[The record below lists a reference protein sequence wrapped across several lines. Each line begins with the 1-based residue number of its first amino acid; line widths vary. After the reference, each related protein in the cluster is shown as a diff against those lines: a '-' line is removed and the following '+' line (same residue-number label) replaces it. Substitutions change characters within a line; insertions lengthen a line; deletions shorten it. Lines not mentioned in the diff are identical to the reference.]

1 MSKFST
7 CLWFNN
13 EAEAAANLY
22 INAFEDGQQGKV
34 SYYVD
39 DEHKPKGSVLTVEFT
54 LGEIEFMALNG
65 GPEFTFTP
73 AISFFVDCE
82 TEEQLQKLWNT
93 LVVEGKVLMPLDQ
106 YPFSEKFGWLED
118 CFGVSW
124 QLNLAGKKQCITPT
138 LMFSNQ
144 KYGKAEEAMNHWLS
158 IFGDGKIEG
167 IQKNEDGTIMQAA
180 FTLRGQPFRVMDS
193 AGKHDFDFTMATSF
207 CVYCENQEEIDR
219 IWAEVTAK
227 GKEWPCG
234 WMEDQYGVYWQIA
247 TRDMNTLIDY
257 SDPVRA
263 NRVMQALYKMKKID
277 IATLRDAYNNK

>member
-7 CLWFNN
+7 CLWFDN
-13 EAEAAANLY
+13 EAETAAKLY
-22 INAFEDGQQGKV
+22 VGAFEEGELRRV

-54 LGEIEFMALNG
+54 LGDIEFMTLNG

-73 AISFFVDCE
+73 AISFSVDCE
-82 TEEQLQKLWNT
+82 TEEQLQKLWDT
-93 LVVEGKVLMPLDQ
+93 LGAEGKVLMPLNQ

-118 CFGVSW
+118 RFGVSW
-124 QLNLAGKKQCITPT
+124 QLNLTGKKQNISPT

-167 IQKNEDGTIMQAA
+167 LQKNEDGTIMQAA
-180 FTLRGQPFRVMDS
+180 FTLRGQLFHVMDS
-193 AGKHDFDFTMATSF
+193 IEKHKFDFSMATSF

-219 IWAEVTAK
+219 IWSEITAK

-234 WMEDQYGVYWQIA
+234 WMEDQYGVYWQII
-247 TRDMNTLIDY
+247 TRDMGQLMDY

-263 NRVMQALYKMKKID
+263 NRVMQALYKMKKINV
-277 IATLRDAYNNK
+277 ATLWDAYNNK